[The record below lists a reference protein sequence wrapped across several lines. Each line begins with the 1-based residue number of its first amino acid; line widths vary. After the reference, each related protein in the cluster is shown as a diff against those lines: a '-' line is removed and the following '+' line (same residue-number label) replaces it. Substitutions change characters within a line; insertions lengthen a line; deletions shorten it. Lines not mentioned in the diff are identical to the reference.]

1 MKNASSSLHYWRLL
15 DVSVEGLW
23 AHSWPR
29 KFYVMKLRE
38 ESWVVILTIAS
49 NTVIVESAFDLIN
62 YLFIDI
68 SISEVSLPTLL
79 HRSLSL
85 LTSV

>member
-1 MKNASSSLHYWRLL
+1 MKNASSSLHLWRLL
-15 DVSVEGLW
+15 GVSVEGLW
-23 AHSWPR
+23 AHSWPG

-38 ESWVVILTIAS
+38 ESWVVILNIAS
-49 NTVIVESAFDLIN
+49 NTVIVESVFDLIN

-68 SISEVSLPTLL
+68 SITEVSLPTLL
-79 HRSLSL
+79 HRSL